1 VARVSQ
7 GRDDGALVLPCWASA
22 EATVDLSTDVADV
35 AAPKSDVI
43 DVLLAHHRQIKAAL
57 IRVEDVP
64 ADARRSALRTLAE
77 LIQRHES
84 TEADVMRPLTRRFL
98 SDGEAVAHA
107 RFVEEDQ
114 ISELLE
120 RLSAMDPTGQRFVGA
135 FAVFRDVYGCHMHR
149 EEAEEFGPLR
159 DCVDRQEL
167 VNRGVAAQRLS
178 SY

>member
-1 VARVSQ
+1 M
-7 GRDDGALVLPCWASA
+7 
-22 EATVDLSTDVADV
+22 DLSTDAADV
-35 AAPKSDVI
+35 AAPGSDVI
-43 DVLLAHHRQIKAAL
+43 DVLLAQHREIEAAL

-64 ADARRSALRTLAE
+64 PDARRSALRTLAE

-84 TEADVMRPLTRRFL
+84 TEADVVRPLTRRFL

-120 RLSAMDPTGQRFVGA
+120 RLSAMDPTDQRFVGA
-135 FAVFRDVYGCHMHR
+135 FAVFRDVYGCHLHR
-149 EEAEEFGPLR
+149 EEAEEFRPLR
-159 DCVDRQEL
+159 DRVDRQEL
-167 VNRGVAAQRLS
+167 VSRGVAAQRLS